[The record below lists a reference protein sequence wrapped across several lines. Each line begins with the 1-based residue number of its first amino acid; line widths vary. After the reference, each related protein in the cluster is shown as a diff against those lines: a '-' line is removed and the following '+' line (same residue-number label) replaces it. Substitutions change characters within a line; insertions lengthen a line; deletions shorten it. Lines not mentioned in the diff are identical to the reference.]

1 MTVNS
6 LVWRRVQTWKA
17 GHASIDFCDISHIS
31 HTLREAMSG
40 GGSRASASAL
50 TSGMPLAWGDPTMS
64 SSCNPMLASEMDL
77 GMGVNFNG
85 VTDMGS
91 AAQPSDR
98 IKYCSAKEKERR
110 DKKGEKKESTP
121 YKRRPSIAQQTSH
134 KVLLLKSAI
143 VRASLPLGQIRHSQ
157 SLGSRHDQREGFRLM
172 LSVSSDEG
180 HKHP

>member
-6 LVWRRVQTWKA
+6 LVHGSGIGGRTCK
-17 GHASIDFCDISHIS
+17 HDFCDISHIS

-64 SSCNPMLASEMDL
+64 SSFNPMLASEMDL

-91 AAQPSDR
+91 AAQPSDCISIVR
-98 IKYCSAKEKERR
+98 QKRKREERR

-121 YKRRPSIAQQTSH
+121 YKRRPSIAQQSSH
-134 KVLLLKSAI
+134 KPLLLKSAI
-143 VRASLPLGQIRHSQ
+143 VRASLPLGQTKHSQ
-157 SLGSRHDQREGFRLM
+157 LLCSR
-172 LSVSSDEG
+172 
-180 HKHP
+180 KP